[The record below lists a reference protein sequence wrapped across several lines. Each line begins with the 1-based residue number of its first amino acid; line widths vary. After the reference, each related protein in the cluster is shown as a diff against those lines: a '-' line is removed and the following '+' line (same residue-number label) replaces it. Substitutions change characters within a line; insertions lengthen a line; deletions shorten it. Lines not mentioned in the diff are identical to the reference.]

1 MDDST
6 VVIAGAARTAM
17 GGMNGALA
25 GMAATQLGAEAIRA
39 ALARSGV
46 APEAVDEVL
55 MGCVLPAGLKQAPA
69 RQAALGAGIPKSAG
83 CTTINKVCGSGMQAV
98 MFAHDQLKAGT
109 NTIMVAGGMES
120 MSNAPHMLLGARQGI
135 RLGHAELKDHM
146 FLDGLEDAYT
156 ARAMGSFAQ
165 ETANERGITRE
176 QMDAYAIQSLT
187 RALAAIEQGRFKD
200 EIAPV
205 TVKGRKGET
214 VVDTDEQPLSARPD
228 KIPQLKAAFAKDG
241 TITAANSSSISDG
254 GSALVLTTA
263 GEATRSAAC
272 SRWRASW
279 RTAAIRTSLQPVH
292 HRTRVRD
299 REAAREDRL
308 ERGRRG
314 PVRDQR
320 GLRDGGHDRDPRP
333 RPRPGESERARRR
346 LRAGPPAG
354 LQRQPHHRHPAAR
367 AEASLRQKARHRE
380 PVYRRRRGNGG
391 GDRDAL
397 IGVVVRSVASVRP
410 TYNAPRRDP
419 TEHTG
424 PRYPRWRQAATGIT
438 RSTYW
443 WSVRATAA

>member
-263 GEATRSAAC
+263 GEAAKRGLQPMARVVAH
-272 SRWRASW
+272 SRHSHEPNLFT
-279 RTAAIRTSLQPVH
+279 TAPVFAIRKLLAKTGWSAGDVDLLEINEAFAMVAMIAIHDLGLDPAKVNVH
-292 HRTRVRD
+292 GGACALGHPLGSSGSRIIVTLLH
-299 REAAREDRL
+299 AL
-308 ERGRRG
+308 KHYGKKRGI
-314 PVRDQR
+314 
-320 GLRDGGHDRDPRP
+320 
-333 RPRPGESERARRR
+333 
-346 LRAGPPAG
+346 
-354 LQRQPHHRHPAAR
+354 
-367 AEASLRQKARHRE
+367 ASLCI
-380 PVYRRRRGNGG
+380 GG
-391 GDRDAL
+391 G
-397 IGVVVRSVASVRP
+397 
-410 TYNAPRRDP
+410 
-419 TEHTG
+419 E
-424 PRYPRWRQAATGIT
+424 
-438 RSTYW
+438 
-443 WSVRATAA
+443 ATAVAVEML